1 MKNPK
6 KPIEY
11 AGKMTIEFN
20 TAKAKEYIR
29 NNLETK
35 IEDVPLW
42 VLLSLGIDEAM
53 KAKRGNDK

>member
-11 AGKMTIEFN
+11 AGTMEIKYD

-35 IEDVPLW
+35 VEDVPLW

-53 KAKRGNDK
+53 KAKGEKDI

>member
-11 AGKMTIEFN
+11 AGKMEIKYD

-42 VLLSLGIDEAM
+42 VLLSLGVDEAV
-53 KAKRGNDK
+53 KAKGEENT